1 MKDICTISVVTFHP
15 VWGDKASN
23 LRRIEEYIECAYRKG
38 SQIVI
43 FPEMSLTGYDDEAD
57 KPFKEKMQYK
67 LAETVPGPSTL
78 EVAEL
83 TKKLGMYV
91 IFGMPIRTIRIRIS
105 SITGWPFSR
114 RKDWNG
120 PIIKCTCLLRNRT
133 GPPGG
138 TSLSSSILSGAHRMR
153 HLL

>member
-57 KPFKEKMQYK
+57 KPFKEKC
-67 LAETVPGPSTL
+67 ST
-78 EVAEL
+78 
-83 TKKLGMYV
+83 
-91 IFGMPIRTIRIRIS
+91 S
-105 SITGWPFSR
+105 W
-114 RKDWNG
+114 RKRCRVQVRW
-120 PIIKCTCLLRNRT
+120 R
-133 GPPGG
+133 
-138 TSLSSSILSGAHRMR
+138 
-153 HLL
+153 

>member
-91 IFGMPIRTIRIRIS
+91 IFGMPIRDDKNPDIIYNGLAI
-105 SITGWPFSR
+105 FSP
-114 RKDWNG
+114 KDWKG

-138 TSLSSSILSGAHRMR
+138 ISLSSSILSGAP
-153 HLL
+153 

>member
-83 TKKLGMYV
+83 TKKLQAKAAWCWLHKPC
-91 IFGMPIRTIRIRIS
+91 PIRSTPTHASTARS
-105 SITGWPFSR
+105 SWP
-114 RKDWNG
+114 
-120 PIIKCTCLLRNRT
+120 
-133 GPPGG
+133 
-138 TSLSSSILSGAHRMR
+138 
-153 HLL
+153 